1 MYCQMNEYNSQRI
14 TNNTAKQIINLS
26 QQTAHIEPLKKLKV
40 LKIEDMFKINKYSII
55 NMKL

>member
-1 MYCQMNEYNSQRI
+1 MNEYNSQRI

-26 QQTAHIEPLKKLKV
+26 QQTAHIEPLKKIKV